1 MSISTPERLSPLSTD
16 PADRT
21 SHDSAHDA
29 TEQSRFP
36 GWRWVAVAVAFPIA
50 GLIGWTVGG
59 RVDAVD
65 AALVGGALT
74 GAGLGAVQ
82 WWAAKGALGRPAA
95 WISTS
100 AAGYAIG
107 LAAGAAVV
115 GYDTDLGALAVTGLV
130 SGAVLGGAQGLVL
143 ARQGHRGVAV
153 PWAASMP
160 VLFALGWCATTL
172 GGIDVDKQFTV
183 FGAYGALVF
192 MLLSGLL
199 LARFT
204 PRPCPRG
211 VMGTVDHV
219 VLDARPATA
228 CA

>member
-1 MSISTPERLSPLSTD
+1 MSISTPERPSPLSTD

-21 SHDSAHDA
+21 SHDSATAA

-100 AAGYAIG
+100 AGGYAIG
-107 LAAGAAVV
+107 LAAGAALV
-115 GYDTDLGALAVTGLV
+115 GYETDLGALAVTGLV
-130 SGAVLGGAQGLVL
+130 SGALLGGAQGLVL
-143 ARQGHRGVAV
+143 ARQGHRGLAV

-172 GGIDVDKQFTV
+172 GGIDVDRQFTV
-183 FGAYGALVF
+183 FGAYGAVVF

-204 PRPCPRG
+204 AGRA
-211 VMGTVDHV
+211 H
-219 VLDARPATA
+219 AA
-228 CA
+228 